1 MSLARALSRSVAP
14 PLLVVVPALYWVIDV
29 TRRASWATLGRDQ
42 GIFQYVAWALR
53 QGDLAYRDVRDV
65 NGPLVALVHCVFQ
78 WLGGEDEHRFRVL
91 DLVGSGIAFAFAG
104 ACLTSLSRS
113 DKDDSPGHRVM
124 RRIGWASAAWVVL
137 SAQYLAYGYWETA
150 QRESFYDWFLL
161 ASISLQAISFP
172 EHGVPKARTW
182 MRAALAGAFS
192 VMPWFGKPTF
202 VLFTVAQIVA
212 LLADDEA
219 KGKKGKRVAAFF
231 AGGLGGAA
239 VPLLFLLAYGDVRA
253 WLRITFVDV
262 PAMYR
267 FIWPRPA
274 SAILALPG
282 YAQTAALAVGTTAVI
297 LFLVWKKKMPRRAL
311 PIAAMPVCGLVSVI
325 VQAKGFPYH
334 FHPVTLGISLG
345 WLAILGCT
353 WERAVMNDARL
364 ARGIVLVAALLL
376 GIRAA
381 LTARGTWYPEVPVAR
396 DATSLGSEA
405 HLTQYDRIDFFP
417 YALRQAAR
425 HIEKNTAPDD
435 RVQAYSMDAYLL
447 FLAHR
452 RSATPYIYAYDLNVD
467 AALFGAFEEGGRKP
481 TAAQQE
487 VIRAMRDAHERDML
501 ARLERTPPAAF
512 VFVGRSPLMSDTDA
526 LEDFRVH
533 CPDAARFMDLR
544 YRQTADFDGIRVFLR
559 NDLADKAER
568 ENLR

>member
-14 PLLVVVPALYWVIDV
+14 PLLVVVPALYGVIDA

-53 QGDLAYRDVRDV
+53 QGDVAYRDVRDV

-78 WLGGEDEHRFRVL
+78 WLGGEDEHRFRTL
-91 DLVGSGIAFAFAG
+91 DLVGSGIAFAVAG

-113 DKDDSPGHRVM
+113 DKDDSPGHRAI
-124 RRIGWASAAWVVL
+124 RRIGWAAAAWIIF
-137 SAQYLAYGYWETA
+137 SAQYLVYGYWETA

-172 EHGVPKARTW
+172 EHGVPRARTW

-192 VMPWFGKPTF
+192 VMPWFGKPTYA
-202 VLFTVAQIVA
+202 LFTIVQV
-212 LLADDEA
+212 LTLVFDDEA
-219 KGKKGKRVAAFF
+219 KGKKGRRIGAFM
-231 AGGLGGAA
+231 AGGLAGAA
-239 VPLLFLLAYGDVRA
+239 VPLLFLIAYGDLRA

-282 YAQTAALAVGTTAVI
+282 YAQTAVLAVGTTAVI
-297 LFLVWKKKMPRRAL
+297 LFLVWRKKMPRRAL

-345 WLAILGCT
+345 WLAILACT
-353 WERAVMNDARL
+353 WERAVMNDSRVARI
-364 ARGIVLVAALLL
+364 AVLVAALLL
-376 GIRAA
+376 GARAA
-381 LTARGTWYPEVPVAR
+381 LTAHAAWYLPVAR
-396 DATSLGSEA
+396 DAASLVSEA

-417 YALRQAAR
+417 HALRQAAR
-425 HIEKNTAPDD
+425 HIEKHTTPDD

-447 FLAHR
+447 FLARR

-481 TAAQQE
+481 TAGEQE

-501 ARLERTPPAAF
+501 ARLERSPPAAF
-512 VFVGRSPLMSDTDA
+512 VFVGRSPLMSYPDA

-533 CPDAARFMDLR
+533 CPEAARFLDLR
-544 YRQTADFDGIRVFLR
+544 YRQTADYDGIRVFLR
-559 NDLADKAER
+559 NDLADKAEN